1 MGFILIVF
9 CIVSCSKPS
18 LNIKGKITNAKDA
31 SLFFWVFEDGDFIRK
46 KEIKVK
52 NGEFSFSYEI
62 GNSEIGYITSV
73 DKFKYGKLIFLENL
87 TLNIEGLIYGDLFR
101 VNKLEG
107 EGLNSL
113 FFAFEQDRIKL
124 LRGDI
129 KGEYYAKERELKEK
143 FISDNNSNI
152 LGLYELYELSKN
164 PDNYLSVSKIF
175 LDIPESSKSFKLYN
189 EIEKNLKI
197 LKSITPGNRAVD
209 FNFKTL
215 EGKDVNLDYFKGKV
229 LMIDFWASWCG
240 PCCAELPH
248 VKELYEKYHNQ
259 GFEVLGVSLDS
270 KKDKWLS
277 AIEKFKLNWHNYS
290 DLNKWNS
297 AFAKKYFVRGIPYN
311 VVIDQNGN
319 IVAKGIHGKRLD
331 ETVEKLLKK

>member
-1 MGFILIVF
+1 M
-9 CIVSCSKPS
+9 
-18 LNIKGKITNAKDA
+18 
-31 SLFFWVFEDGDFIRK
+31 EDGK
-46 KEIKVK
+46 
-52 NGEFSFSYEI
+52 FSFSYEF
-62 GNSEIGYITSV
+62 GDSEVGYLTSV
-73 DKFKYGKLIFLENL
+73 DKFMFGKVIFLEDKN
-87 TLNIEGLIYGDLFR
+87 LNIEGMIFSDLFR
-101 VNKLEG
+101 VKKLEG
-107 EGLNSL
+107 EGLNSK
-113 FFAFEQDRIKL
+113 FFSYEQERVEIFRENKKA
-124 LRGDI
+124 GA
-129 KGEYYAKERELKEK
+129 YVKENELEEK
-143 FISDNNSNI
+143 FIADNTSNI
-152 LGLYELYELSKN
+152 LGLYEIFELSKN
-164 PDNYLSVSKIF
+164 PDNYIKTSK
-175 LDIPESSKSFKLYN
+175 LYANLPESAKNYKLHSDIDN
-189 EIEKNLKI
+189 NLKV
-197 LKSITPGNRAVD
+197 LKSINPGNRAID
-209 FNFKTL
+209 FNFTTL
-215 EGKDVNLDYFKGKV
+215 EGKEINLDYFKGKV